1 MNTVKYYKTHEH
13 EQYVKLM
20 NDGKA
25 LAIRDNYYCPE
36 INYNFFPTHLIDVM
50 CKEITEDEFYDVFD
64 RVHQKLRDLLLD
76 VEMIYPHEFTRDIAR
91 LVRNYDH
98 NYMYIESM
106 SQLKMVEQNN
116 AKIKDKLKELGVKSF
131 EGVVL

>member
-1 MNTVKYYKTHEH
+1 MNTVKYLKNKDIYYKVFEKRYIVVFAF
-13 EQYVKLM
+13 ESSPGIEYF
-20 NDGKA
+20 NIEKA
-25 LAIRDNYYCPE
+25 ILPE
-36 INYNFFPTHLIDVM
+36 DE
-50 CKEITEDEFYDVFD
+50 EIEIFEFYDKFKEVQQ
-64 RVHQKLRDLLLD
+64 RLEDLLLD
-76 VEMIYPHEFTRDIAR
+76 VKMIYPNEFTRDIAR